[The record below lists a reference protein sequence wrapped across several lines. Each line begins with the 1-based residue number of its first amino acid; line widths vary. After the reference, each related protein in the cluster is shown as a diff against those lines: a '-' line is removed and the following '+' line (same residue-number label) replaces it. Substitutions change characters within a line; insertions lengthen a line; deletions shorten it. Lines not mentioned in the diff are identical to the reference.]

1 MDLTGHPSATFD
13 DHFDPSSSRYEFFK
27 RVNDL
32 SNQRSGSP
40 SRSTSQGQQQQPP
53 LERNNNMLF
62 TESPFSSSFGSS
74 FDPFERHMAFS
85 SSGTEIPINIAKS
98 PASTE
103 DQTVRSRSNS
113 NTMASGSGGEPRVH
127 HIPIHIEGRD
137 RVVPPTRASPSPSST
152 MRSSRT
158 PTPTRGGESPY
169 FMTTNASPPAAAAS
183 SSPHVP
189 RRTSPFVEQEN
200 RFSSSPPKASFER
213 GPQHPHVR
221 QIPVVREFN
230 PQPEGA
236 RTRTPGGSLSRNRGG
251 DVAVETEN
259 GPFVTRI
266 PVNITKTKP
275 ASPQG
280 GEQEDSDRSRSPA
293 PPKVRKTPMQEV
305 EEINQEL
312 SSLNEQISTFSGHAT
327 DKQYRFLDEMLT
339 RLLIKLDNI
348 DTQGQEDVR
357 TARKQAVAAVHAAVT
372 LLESK
377 ARKEEAET
385 QHPEVEMNGA
395 EVGTQGKEEPPSEE
409 KMEEEHQWP
418 STEEVKEEK
427 ADQVVPPCIAPKEV
441 SNGVKDSS
449 SDQKMQ
455 IEEDTP
461 EKMPDQSSCTTDE
474 VMEEVKETTDEAV
487 SSEQIKEHQ
496 PIETSNSEGQL
507 SLPQAD
513 KEEKGQTSTLDD
525 GKQDK
530 N

>member
-1 MDLTGHPSATFD
+1 MDFTGHPSATFD

-27 RVNDL
+27 RFNDL

-85 SSGTEIPINIAKS
+85 SSGTEIPINISKS
-98 PASTE
+98 PSCASTE
-103 DQTVRSRSNS
+103 EQTVRSRSNS

-200 RFSSSPPKASFER
+200 MFSSSPPKASFER
-213 GPQHPHVR
+213 GPQHPQVR

-230 PQPEGA
+230 PQPDGA
-236 RTRTPGGSLSRNRGG
+236 RTRTPGGTFSRSKGG

-275 ASPQG
+275 ASTQG
-280 GEQEDSDRSRSPA
+280 GEQEDNDRSRSPA
-293 PPKVRKTPMQEV
+293 SPKVRKTPMQEV

-357 TARKQAVAAVHAAVT
+357 TARKQAVAAVHAAAT

-377 ARKEEAET
+377 VRKEEEPRA
-385 QHPEVEMNGA
+385 QHPEVGMNGA
-395 EVGTQGKEEPPSEE
+395 EVETQGKEPPSEE
-409 KMEEEHQWP
+409 EMEEEHQRP
-418 STEEVKEEK
+418 SIEEVKEEK
-427 ADQVVPPCIAPKEV
+427 AYQVVPPSIAPKEV
-441 SNGVKDSS
+441 SNGIKDASS
-449 SDQKMQ
+449 DTPADQKMET
-455 IEEDTP
+455 EEDTP
-461 EKMPDQSSCTTDE
+461 ERVPDQRSCTTDE
-474 VMEEVKETTDEAV
+474 VMEEVKETTDGAV
-487 SSEQIKEHQ
+487 SFE
-496 PIETSNSEGQL
+496 
-507 SLPQAD
+507 
-513 KEEKGQTSTLDD
+513 
-525 GKQDK
+525 
-530 N
+530 